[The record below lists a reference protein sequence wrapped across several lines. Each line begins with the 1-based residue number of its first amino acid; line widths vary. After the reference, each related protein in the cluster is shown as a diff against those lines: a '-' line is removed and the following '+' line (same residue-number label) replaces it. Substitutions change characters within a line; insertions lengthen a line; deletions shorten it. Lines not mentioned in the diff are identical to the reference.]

1 MVLTHINFA
10 KGLPMKPK
18 TMSGAEFKE
27 RFGALITSL
36 KDNDEVY
43 FGTGD
48 LSLHRFKDRGAVE
61 GPRMVQIEFNE
72 VYSVTVDPDDL

>member
-1 MVLTHINFA
+1 MGFSQPLP
-10 KGLPMKPK
+10 KGKPMKPK
-18 TMSGAEFKE
+18 TMSGAEFKQS
-27 RFGALITSL
+27 FSAFMSGL

-48 LSLHRFKDRGAVE
+48 LSLYRFKDRGPVQ

-72 VYSVTVDPDDL
+72 VYSVTADPDALD